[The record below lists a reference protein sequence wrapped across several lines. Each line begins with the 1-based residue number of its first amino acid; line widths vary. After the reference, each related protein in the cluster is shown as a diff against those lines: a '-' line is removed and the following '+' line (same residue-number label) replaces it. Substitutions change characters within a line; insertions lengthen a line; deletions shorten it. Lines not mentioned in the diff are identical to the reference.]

1 MQNRTLVA
9 GGAGYLGSQAFK
21 VLAMA
26 GFRPAMSNGFPNRS
40 PEFHPLGA

>member
-9 GGAGYLGSQAFK
+9 GGAGYLGSQALK

-26 GFRPAMSNGFPNRS
+26 GFRPAMSNGFLNRS